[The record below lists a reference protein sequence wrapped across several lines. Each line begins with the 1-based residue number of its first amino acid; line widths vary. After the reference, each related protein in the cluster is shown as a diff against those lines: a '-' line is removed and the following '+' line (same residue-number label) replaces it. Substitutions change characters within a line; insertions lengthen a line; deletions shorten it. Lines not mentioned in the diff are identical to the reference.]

1 MPKNRQNPKKVLI
14 FQKKCCKIK
23 TVSRDGAAWSARL
36 AHNQEVVGSNPTPA
50 TKKLC
55 HKKPNARGLFLFGLF
70 DSAGANANCFVP
82 TLESVGKFGQF
93 VRGDF

>member
-23 TVSRDGAAWSARL
+23 IVSRDGAVWSARL

-50 TKKLC
+50 TMKL
-55 HKKPNARGLFLFGLF
+55 NLQFGDIFIVKIYL
-70 DSAGANANCFVP
+70 NANYF
-82 TLESVGKFGQF
+82 TKAQAA
-93 VRGDF
+93 

>member
-23 TVSRDGAAWSARL
+23 IVSRDGAVWSARL

-50 TKKLC
+50 TKKLFPR
-55 HKKPNARGLFLFGLF
+55 KSLMREGFFIFSKNIKTSRKIRSSRGFGF
-70 DSAGANANCFVP
+70 
-82 TLESVGKFGQF
+82 
-93 VRGDF
+93 